1 MSDTSTQL
9 KNSPGCEQVLGPGRT
24 PLVPSGR
31 SRARRTSRMS
41 KGLPGC
47 TRRDRARS
55 QSRARPRLSL
65 SAVHTASTKHWTWD
79 RLASCL

>member
-24 PLVPSGR
+24 PLVPSRR
-31 SRARRTSRMS
+31 SRARRTGRMS

-47 TRRDRARS
+47 TRHDRARS
-55 QSRARPRLSL
+55 QARARRSPLSQRRAHCTHQTL
-65 SAVHTASTKHWTWD
+65 DVG
-79 RLASCL
+79 